1 MQDITEYKST
11 DSTLPPLLML
21 NPQIVQLLIII
32 PSSYYTT
39 ERKDYTCATY
49 VHAGAEI
56 QEDQPG
62 QAGESGHEAGVGER
76 AGAQL
81 KPLQARMPRRQP
93 VEAAVLHP
101 GALVE
106 AQLAQVGR
114 CDAALK
120 RPRGHGGE
128 AEVQTEKAVQQPEAG
143 EAVRRGV
150 GVILRLGTAAAAD
163 SSSVR
168 EQEIVG
174 QVEVCETSH
183 T

>member
-1 MQDITEYKST
+1 MNTQ
-11 DSTLPPLLML
+11 L
-21 NPQIVQLLIII
+21 VQVLVVIR
-32 PSSYYTT
+32 SSFYTI
-39 ERKDYTCATY
+39 ERKHYTCATY

-56 QEDQPG
+56 QIDQPRE
-62 QAGESGHEAGVGER
+62 AGEAGHEAGVGER
-76 AGAQL
+76 ARAQL

-93 VEAAVLHP
+93 VEAAVLRP

-114 CDAALK
+114 CDAALE
-120 RPRGHGGE
+120 RPRGHGGG
-128 AEVQTEKAVQQPEAG
+128 AQVQTEKAVQQPEAG

-150 GVILRLGTAAAAD
+150 GGVILRLITASANSA
-163 SSSVR
+163 SVR
-168 EQEIVG
+168 EQGIVG